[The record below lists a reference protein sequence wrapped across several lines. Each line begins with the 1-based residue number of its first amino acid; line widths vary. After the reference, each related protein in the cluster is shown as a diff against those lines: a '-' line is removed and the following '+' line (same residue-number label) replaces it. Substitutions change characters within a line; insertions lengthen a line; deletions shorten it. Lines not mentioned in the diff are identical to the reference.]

1 MLESENKELRQKMDR
16 LTEQFLNAQR
26 AKFGQSSEKT
36 EYVMADQLR
45 LFNEAEA
52 SEEAK
57 PTEVTVSAH
66 KRTKKPKRTLEELK
80 KTLPKREVI
89 LDIPDERLVCAK
101 CGGKLKAIGKKFLR
115 TELVLIPA
123 RMELVAGW
131 SLWIITREHTPA
143 RTVNRRRDLRPSI
156 RQNRHLLFLSTAW
169 RQLLL

>member
-1 MLESENKELRQKMDR
+1 LSQKSAKQNRKVQELEALLKQSEQENAELREEVKQLRQKMDR

-26 AKFGQSSEKT
+26 AQFGQSSEKT
-36 EYVMADQLR
+36 EYVMADQMR

-52 SEEAK
+52 SEDAK
-57 PTEVTVSAH
+57 PAEVTVSAH

-115 TELVLIPA
+115 TELVFIPA
-123 RMELVAGW
+123 RMELVDYY
-131 SLWIITREHTPA
+131 TRTYA
-143 RTVNRRRDLRPSI
+143 
-156 RQNRHLLFLSTAW
+156 
-169 RQLLL
+169 

>member
-1 MLESENKELRQKMDR
+1 MSQKSANQNRKVQELEALLKQSEERCAMLESENKQLRQKMDR

-26 AKFGQSSEKT
+26 AQFGQSSEKT
-36 EYVMADQLR
+36 EYVMADQMR

-52 SEEAK
+52 SEDAK
-57 PTEVTVSAH
+57 PAEVTVSAH

-101 CGGKLKAIGKKFLR
+101 CGGKLKAIGKKFLH

-123 RMELVAGW
+123 RMELVDYY
-131 SLWIITREHTPA
+131 TRT
-143 RTVNRRRDLRPSI
+143 
-156 RQNRHLLFLSTAW
+156 
-169 RQLLL
+169 